1 MRNKLISTML
11 EVQRKVVE
19 PDVYRLLMR
28 LDDSAMWG
36 SDAERTEVLLPAV
49 VRVLG
54 MRGDVEARRL
64 RSFRLADV
72 AVSVIAPDALDSAKL
87 PEMASRLRALVP
99 ITDEVTATAARD
111 ECRKVYADVAGTADA
126 YAATCFAAA
135 AAFAAATAAAAAA
148 AADAYVAIAATYCA
162 ASVVAGAAYAAAYAA
177 TATDIAAAAADDASD
192 AVTAA
197 AGHDVWRSHVDA
209 LLVAAGLADE
219 KGA

>member
-72 AVSVIAPDALDSAKL
+72 AVSVIAPAALDSAKL

-111 ECRKVYADVAGTADA
+111 ECRKVYVDVDDAADA
-126 YAATCFAAA
+126 YAATYAAA
-135 AAFAAATAAAAAA
+135 CAVAAA
-148 AADAYVAIAATYCA
+148 AADAAAAATVDADADAADAAAATYAA
-162 ASVVAGAAYAAAYAA
+162 ASAPE
-177 TATDIAAAAADDASD
+177 
-192 AVTAA
+192 
-197 AGHDVWRSHVDA
+197 HDVWRSHVDA